1 MAALLLL
8 CGALQ
13 GIVGIL
19 VVISVQVI
27 QPNFQQPCHHD
38 ESVIGSMF
46 IDHIYHAT
54 PKKVFP
60 ESVQ

>member
-27 QPNFQQPCHHD
+27 QPNFQQPEKYELD
-38 ESVIGSMF
+38 SGYNILEGNSLKTDNSGNW
-46 IDHIYHAT
+46 
-54 PKKVFP
+54 
-60 ESVQ
+60 